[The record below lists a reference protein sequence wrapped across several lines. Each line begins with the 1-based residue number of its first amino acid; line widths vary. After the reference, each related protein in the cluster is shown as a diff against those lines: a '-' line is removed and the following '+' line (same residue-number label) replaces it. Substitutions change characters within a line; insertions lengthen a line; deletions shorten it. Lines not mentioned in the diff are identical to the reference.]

1 MLRVTVLIDDDDEVM
16 KQLRFCVSV
25 CGRRGG
31 IFSAW
36 VVDD

>member
-25 CGRRGG
+25 RTKGWDFQCLGRR
-31 IFSAW
+31 
-36 VVDD
+36 